1 MTTQSDNH
9 TKTLQPYTYVPH
21 IDHAAI
27 EKALMAGDISKMDSH
42 TRVQFYLALCHSTGL
57 NPLTRPFITMKGQ
70 DGSMQW
76 YPTSGACEQLRK
88 VHHVSISIL
97 SRERSDD
104 GLYCVTVKA
113 CLPEGRKEESQGVV
127 YVGGLKGQELANA
140 LMRCES
146 KAKRRATLAI
156 CGLGMAGADDEAG
169 QVVAFDPQT
178 GAVETAPREGEA
190 EALLQDVGQ
199 WFRTL
204 PKAHWEPVA
213 QAIWGVTR
221 HEMPHLGLEEL
232 RAGWHVIDQGRAP
245 LAWDSPTLHDDVAQW
260 RTQHA
265 RQAVMDVFD
274 RSEGRPEGGAP

>member
-1 MTTQSDNH
+1 MTTQSDNQTH
-9 TKTLQPYTYVPH
+9 TLQPYTYVPP

-88 VHHVSISIL
+88 VHHVSIALL

-113 CLPEGRKEESQGVV
+113 CLPGGRQEESQGVV
-127 YVGGLKGQELANA
+127 YVGGLKGQDLANA

-156 CGLGMAGADDEAG
+156 CGLGISLAEEETGP
-169 QVVAFDPQT
+169 VVPFNVQSGEMTLPSQ
-178 GAVETAPREGEA
+178 PEA
-190 EALLQDVGQ
+190 ETLLHDVSQ

-204 PKAHWEPVA
+204 PKVHWEPVA

-232 RAGWHVIDQGRAP
+232 RAGWHLIDQGRAP
-245 LAWDSPTLHDDVAQW
+245 LAWDSPTLQEDVAAW

-274 RSEGRPEGGAP
+274 RSDGRPEESA